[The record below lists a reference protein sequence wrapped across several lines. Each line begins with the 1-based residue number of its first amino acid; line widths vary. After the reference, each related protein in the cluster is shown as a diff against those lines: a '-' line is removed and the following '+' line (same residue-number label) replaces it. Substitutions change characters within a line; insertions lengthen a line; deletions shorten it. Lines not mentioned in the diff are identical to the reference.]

1 MKHMV
6 GKHPFTLIVKGGA
19 NKALGL
25 TGNGIGK
32 AVAAAVSKGK
42 LLLFDPFFFAHF
54 AHSQTSRGTK

>member
-6 GKHPFTLIVKGGA
+6 GQHPFTLIVKGGA

-54 AHSQTSRGTK
+54 AHSQTSGDTK